1 MRRRFNQSLSLNLHF
16 LDTKSFQPG
25 WLEIFSNRSGH
36 TFTQQIQ
43 NGSNFW
49 SLLPI
54 GTSDELNRS
63 ILCLEDISHSISRL
77 FILTLGRSTKMRH
90 IIPLNTSAALSGAS
104 LILLSS
110 IRDASARL
118 VTSSDLREQ
127 VMESKSFAK
136 VKGDECFM
144 LEAGTPNK
152 EDVANIDIGILGCG
166 EALTCL
172 EDESS
177 STGARCVEF
186 EEVGCKNYGWACD
199 QDSDCCSNRGLLCKK
214 YSDYSPKRCVCVLKG
229 KGEECQDGSEC
240 CSGGCDT
247 TGPNTKKV
255 CI

>member
-1 MRRRFNQSLSLNLHF
+1 
-16 LDTKSFQPG
+16 
-25 WLEIFSNRSGH
+25 
-36 TFTQQIQ
+36 
-43 NGSNFW
+43 
-49 SLLPI
+49 
-54 GTSDELNRS
+54 
-63 ILCLEDISHSISRL
+63 
-77 FILTLGRSTKMRH
+77 MRH
-90 IIPLNTSAALSGAS
+90 IIPLKTSVALSGAS
-104 LILLSS
+104 LLLLSS

-186 EEVGCKNYGWACD
+186 EEVVQVCAEAYMECNDSGCCDADPVLECKDLGWG
-199 QDSDCCSNRGLLCKK
+199 S
-214 YSDYSPKRCVCVLKG
+214 RCFCKG
-229 KGEECQDGSEC
+229 KDLNEECQDDSEC
-240 CSGGCDT
+240 CAHFSCNAD
-247 TGPNTKKV
+247 KK
-255 CI
+255 CWFK

>member
-1 MRRRFNQSLSLNLHF
+1 MRLV
-16 LDTKSFQPG
+16 
-25 WLEIFSNRSGH
+25 
-36 TFTQQIQ
+36 
-43 NGSNFW
+43 
-49 SLLPI
+49 
-54 GTSDELNRS
+54 
-63 ILCLEDISHSISRL
+63 
-77 FILTLGRSTKMRH
+77 
-90 IIPLNTSAALSGAS
+90 IPLKTSAALSGAS
-104 LILLSS
+104 LLLLSS

-186 EEVGCKNYGWACD
+186 EEVGCKNYGWPCD
-199 QDSDCCSNRGLLCKK
+199 QDSDCCGNYCR
-214 YSDYSPKRCVCVLKG
+214 DPTDQWSPKRCACGLKG
-229 KGEECQDGSEC
+229 KGEECQDDSEC
-240 CSGGCDT
+240 CSGLCDT
-247 TGPNTKKV
+247 MGPNTKKV
-255 CI
+255 CV